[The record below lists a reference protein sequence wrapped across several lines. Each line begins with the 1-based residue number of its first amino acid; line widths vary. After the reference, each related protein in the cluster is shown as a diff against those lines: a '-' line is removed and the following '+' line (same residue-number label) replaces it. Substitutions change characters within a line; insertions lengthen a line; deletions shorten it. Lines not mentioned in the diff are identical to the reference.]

1 MNKMILSGNLANMVT
16 KKHLNNGMCV
26 AQSTLALN
34 NVIKKKDGSKEN
46 EVCYIDVIAYEKIAK
61 LMYEYTTKGTKILIE
76 GKLKQDVWQDNSGN
90 TKSKHY
96 IIIKRLEVLN
106 NKTQQSSQ
114 TSPTFKSTK
123 P

>member
-1 MNKMILSGNLANMVT
+1 MNKMILSGNLANIVT
-16 KKHLNNGMCV
+16 KKHLNNDMCV
-26 AQSTLALN
+26 A
-34 NVIKKKDGSKEN
+34 
-46 EVCYIDVIAYEKIAK
+46 
-61 LMYEYTTKGTKILIE
+61 
-76 GKLKQDVWQDNSGN
+76 WQDNSGN